1 MPRPQGR
8 SCALESA
15 ATDSGAAIAAGP
27 LEPAWESLGQYVCPE
42 WFRDAK
48 FGIPM
53 HWGVCSVAAHG
64 GWYGRY
70 MYLQEPSERE
80 SWGRGVY
87 DFHVRRG
94 PQHPLT

>member
-1 MPRPQGR
+1 
-8 SCALESA
+8 
-15 ATDSGAAIAAGP
+15 
-27 LEPAWESLGQYVCPE
+27 
-42 WFRDAK
+42 
-48 FGIPM
+48 M